1 MAIDISIIIPNNN
14 TLPLLHRMIAS
25 IPDEERYQ
33 IIVVDNSPTPL
44 SATDIIAQRHNVEVY
59 YSDPQRGAGGARNEG
74 LTHAQGQWLL
84 FADADDF
91 YTPQAF
97 SAIQPHLNSDHD
109 IIYFGWTSCFS
120 DTLQPANRNYV
131 INQYI
136 DHYIKGDDTRLR
148 YYWDSPCS
156 KLVRTALVRQH
167 NVQFEEVP
175 AGNDMGF
182 AVRIGTFARSVAAD
196 PTPVYCA
203 TILSTSIIHTKSKR
217 NVASRF
223 KSVVRL
229 NTFLKQQGLRQY
241 RHSILRLWLN
251 SWHKGPIFALGL
263 LFYSWRMG
271 NPLFIGYQR
280 WFSTLKILIGQKP
293 KV

>member
-1 MAIDISIIIPNNN
+1 MPTEISIVIPNNN
-14 TLPLLHRMIAS
+14 SLQLLHRMIAS

-33 IIVVDNSPTPL
+33 IIIVDNSPTPL
-44 SATDIIAQRHNVEVY
+44 SEADIIAQRHNVEVY

-74 LTHAQGQWLL
+74 LQHAQGQWLL

-91 YTPQAF
+91 YTPEAF
-97 SAIQPHLNSDHD
+97 SAIEPYLNSQHD
-109 IIYFGWTSCFS
+109 IVYFGWTSCFS
-120 DTLQPANRNYV
+120 DTLEPANRNYV

-136 DHYIKGDDTRLR
+136 DIYLKGDDTRLR

-156 KLVRTALVRQH
+156 KLVRTSLVRQH

-182 AVRIGTFARSVAAD
+182 AVRIGTYAHSVTAN

-203 TILSTSIIHTKSKR
+203 TILPTSIIHTKSKR

-241 RHSILRLWLN
+241 RHSILRLWLQ
-251 SWHKGPIFALGL
+251 SWKKGPFFAIGL
-263 LFYSWRMG
+263 LFYSWRKG